1 MSAPERTRPT
11 TTAADLLVGDAP
23 DGDNAE
29 TLAQSFAERGV
40 IRSGIKGLRHLSGS
54 ASRALTRE
62 LAEVVLKSLDVV
74 DLKDLLVGGW
84 RKYKDLTD
92 AAVRTLAAIG
102 TQELVALAA
111 HRIVS
116 THQPSVDLIVKDVN
130 VHTVVFDLTVA
141 FDVSGVLAV
150 VREGKLAA
158 LRGGNCLITGE
169 LALGEAPL
177 LPPVERRVDLAKF
190 VTLNPAVRLLDEAA
204 TRSAN
209 QSVTT

>member
-1 MSAPERTRPT
+1 MSAPEDTRPA
-11 TTAADLLVGDAP
+11 TTAAALFVGDSP
-23 DGDNAE
+23 DGGDADE
-29 TLAQSFAERGV
+29 LARSFTDRGV

-54 ASRALTRE
+54 AGRALTRE

-92 AAVRTLAAIG
+92 AAVRTLAAAG

-116 THQPSVDLIVKDVN
+116 THQPSVDLIVKGIN

-158 LRGGNCLITGE
+158 LRGGTCLITGE

-177 LPPVERRVDLAKF
+177 LPPVERRVDLARF
-190 VTLNPAVRLLDEAA
+190 VTLKPAVRLLDEAA
-204 TRSAN
+204 TRAA
-209 QSVTT
+209 TTSNS

>member
-1 MSAPERTRPT
+1 MSAPESTRPE
-11 TTAADLLVGDAP
+11 TTAADLFVGDSP

-29 TLAQSFAERGV
+29 ALTRSFTERGV

-92 AAVRTLAAIG
+92 AAVRTLAAAG

-116 THQPSVDLIVKDVN
+116 THQPSVDLIVKDIN
-130 VHTVVFDLTVA
+130 VHTIVFDLTVA

-158 LRGGNCLITGE
+158 LRGGTCLITGE

-190 VTLNPAVRLLDEAA
+190 VTLKPAVRLLDEAA
-204 TRSAN
+204 TRSAA
-209 QSVTT
+209 QSVPT